1 MRLVQAKIF
10 NVNNHYYVIIE
21 RIKLTDKSKILE
33 FEYTKLE
40 REVGSF
46 QVTFKF
52 NNIDF
57 ELMEK

>member
-1 MRLVQAKIF
+1 MWATISGIFVKYWIEFLLGLVVAGGSF
-10 NVNNHYYVIIE
+10 F
-21 RIKLTDKSKILE
+21 IKR
-33 FEYTKLE
+33 YTKLE

-57 ELMEK
+57 ELMDK